1 MLQWAL
7 LFFIVAVV
15 AALLGLRGV
24 AGLSAEVGYV
34 LAVLAVVFLLIAMVS
49 RAFAA
54 MPPTPSQ
61 IGAGL
66 QAAVHDAMLIN
77 EPRTLDGCIVGP
89 SAQR

>member
-34 LAVLAVVFLLIAMVS
+34 LAVLAVVFLLIAVVS
-49 RAFAA
+49 RAFAGTDA
-54 MPPTPSQ
+54 APPSVG
-61 IGAGL
+61 GA
-66 QAAVHDAMLIN
+66 QWEAVDDAARLSGRRVRLMDVL
-77 EPRTLDGCIVGP
+77 
-89 SAQR
+89 